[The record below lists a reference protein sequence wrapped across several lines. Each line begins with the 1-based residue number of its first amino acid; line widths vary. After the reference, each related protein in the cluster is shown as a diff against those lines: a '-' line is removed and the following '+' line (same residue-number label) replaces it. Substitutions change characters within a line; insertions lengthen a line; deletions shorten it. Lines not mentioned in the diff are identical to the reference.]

1 MFFSE
6 YILLYLLLNI
16 RYFGK
21 CESNCVKSTKS
32 RENVIMCSQISFC
45 LKKTFLFVI
54 HIIVLK

>member
-21 CESNCVKSTKS
+21 CESNCVNPFVTSPGDL
-32 RENVIMCSQISFC
+32 RV
-45 LKKTFLFVI
+45 LGRLFRYEAQRSPGLI
-54 HIIVLK
+54 A